1 MLIQNL
7 TVTEYTQEYYEE
19 HKEAGLDY
27 LGHGYWQEEYAKM
40 VTEACKTPSD
50 GLIVDAGCA
59 CGSILK
65 GFAKLNH
72 PVLGV
77 DLNPSMI
84 EMGAKHFEIPLHCG
98 SMTDIP
104 VLEGGVDLVHTA
116 QVLEHIPEN
125 LMDSILIEFNR
136 VLSKKGKLFVCLDA
150 VKDGETKEMYMG
162 DPTHVNIQPIA
173 YWYKLFDKHGF
184 VFDVECYNRFVR
196 SQYKPTEEKPENF
209 FEAYPYWSVWILR
222 KR

>member
-7 TVTEYTQEYYEE
+7 TATEYTQEYYDE
-19 HKEAGLDY
+19 HKDAGLDY

-40 VTEACKTPSD
+40 VTESCKTPSR
-50 GLIVDAGCA
+50 GLVVDAGCA

-65 GFAKLNH
+65 GFDKLNY

-77 DLNPSMI
+77 DLNKSMI
-84 EMGAKHFEIPLHCG
+84 DMGSVHFEIPLYCG
-98 SMTDIP
+98 SMAEMP
-104 VLEGGVDLVHTA
+104 VQAGSVDLIHTA
-116 QVLEHIPEN
+116 QVLEHIPEE
-125 LMDSILIEFNR
+125 LMDSILTEFNR
-136 VLSKKGKLFVCLDA
+136 VLANDGKVFVCLDA

-162 DPTHVNIQPIA
+162 DPTHVNIQPIQ

-196 SQYKPTEEKPENF
+196 SEYKPTAEHPENF
-209 FEAYPYWSVWILR
+209 FDAYPYWSVWILQ
-222 KR
+222 KK